1 MQHLIEKGYI
11 ININSILVN
20 NNVINISKEFKFYL
34 ISGKSFIDFYIDIYN
49 HILSS
54 IEKNCHKFNEAILF
68 LGLILLLKFKYKL
81 NLLIFEN
88 NPLVLYIFSLNSI
101 IKFLKKINLC
111 GKYIYNHDLGLC
123 FKFEN
128 EIELNNTIKN

>member
-54 IEKNCHKFNEAILF
+54 IGKNCHKFNEAILF
-68 LGLILLLKFKYKL
+68 LG
-81 NLLIFEN
+81 
-88 NPLVLYIFSLNSI
+88 
-101 IKFLKKINLC
+101 LC

>member
-1 MQHLIEKGYI
+1 MNFCFLRIGEINNQAHKKNITYVPMQRLIEKGYI

-68 LGLILLLKFKYKL
+68 LGLILLLKFKSKL

-88 NPLVLYIFSLNSI
+88 NI
-101 IKFLKKINLC
+101 LKYS
-111 GKYIYNHDLGLC
+111 G
-123 FKFEN
+123 
-128 EIELNNTIKN
+128 

>member
-88 NPLVLYIFSLNSI
+88 NNFLYLDVIFI
-101 IKFLKKINLC
+101 
-111 GKYIYNHDLGLC
+111 
-123 FKFEN
+123 
-128 EIELNNTIKN
+128 

>member
-1 MQHLIEKGYI
+1 MQRLIEKGYI

-88 NPLVLYIFSLNSI
+88 NKIYIMLYIKLKI
-101 IKFLKKINLC
+101 IRIKF
-111 GKYIYNHDLGLC
+111 H
-123 FKFEN
+123 
-128 EIELNNTIKN
+128 

>member
-49 HILSS
+49 YILSS
-54 IEKNCHKFNEAILF
+54 IEKNCHKFNEAIYYF
-68 LGLILLLKFKYKL
+68 L
-81 NLLIFEN
+81 
-88 NPLVLYIFSLNSI
+88 V
-101 IKFLKKINLC
+101 
-111 GKYIYNHDLGLC
+111 
-123 FKFEN
+123 
-128 EIELNNTIKN
+128 